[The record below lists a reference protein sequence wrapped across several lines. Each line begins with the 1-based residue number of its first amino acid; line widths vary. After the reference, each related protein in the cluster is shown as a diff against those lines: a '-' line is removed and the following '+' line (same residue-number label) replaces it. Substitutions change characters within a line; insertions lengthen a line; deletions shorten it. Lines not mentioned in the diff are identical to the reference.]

1 MSRSKSSR
9 TPGPLRNIE
18 VPQLSAKSKS
28 SSASAARGRYPKSVA
43 PASSHIFAS
52 LFEGTSFQD
61 QASIK
66 KTPLDDSRIVLSK
79 TNPTPSAR
87 RRHPKSVAPASS
99 SSFANLFES
108 ASSQQQAPINKA
120 PVSYDDSLTDLS
132 VSSSSID
139 LSATIRVEKPTT
151 EHETAEEKRIA
162 DEAAAAEAM
171 RVADEARGG

>member
-1 MSRSKSSR
+1 
-9 TPGPLRNIE
+9 
-18 VPQLSAKSKS
+18 
-28 SSASAARGRYPKSVA
+28 
-43 PASSHIFAS
+43 
-52 LFEGTSFQD
+52 
-61 QASIK
+61 
-66 KTPLDDSRIVLSK
+66 
-79 TNPTPSAR
+79 
-87 RRHPKSVAPASS
+87 
-99 SSFANLFES
+99 S